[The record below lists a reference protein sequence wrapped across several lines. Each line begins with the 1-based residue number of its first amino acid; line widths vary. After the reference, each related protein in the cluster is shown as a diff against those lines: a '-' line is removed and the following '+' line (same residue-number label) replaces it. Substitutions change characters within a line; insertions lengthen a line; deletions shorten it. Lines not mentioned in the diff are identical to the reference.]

1 MQELLDKITNN
12 SIKKIGLVF
21 CDDNSNKV
29 NIYGVDQNNSIFA
42 LNEEYDKEFFLN
54 KIEKNSNINIV
65 YENKNPNRNSI
76 ILIPLGLLLLLSIK
90 KSRKGILKDIKKGY
104 KTGVIDGEKIISNK
118 INKKNIDS
126 SANSSSNS
134 NSSKKAD
141 EIETPFEKYKKEFN
155 AILKKEEKIEK
166 KSTIKFSD
174 VAGLHNTKEEV
185 KEFVNFLTQG
195 EKYINLG
202 ARIPRGALFTG
213 PPGTGKTLLAK
224 AIAGEAE
231 CNFYYSSGS
240 EYQLKYVGEG
250 AAKIREL
257 FNKARD
263 NAPSIIFIDEIDSIG
278 KKRDSNMNSLRDDDG
293 ILNQLLVEMDGF
305 STDKNVIIFA
315 ATNRSDILDSAL
327 LRSGRFDRKIEF
339 TNPNKEER
347 EEILKLYLKKIKLDF
362 EEKIDEYS
370 KRLSKLTSNFSGADL
385 ANLVNEAAIIS
396 ARLSKKFVDSD
407 SFGKAFDRVYFGIEK
422 KKPNNKKE
430 LNHIS
435 YYESAKVVCSWFLEN
450 VKPIIRV

>member
-1 MQELLDKITNN
+1 LGLYLLF
-12 SIKKIGLVF
+12 SIKK
-21 CDDNSNKV
+21 
-29 NIYGVDQNNSIFA
+29 NN
-42 LNEEYDKEFFLN
+42 
-54 KIEKNSNINIV
+54 
-65 YENKNPNRNSI
+65 
-76 ILIPLGLLLLLSIK
+76 
-90 KSRKGILKDIKKGY
+90 KGIFKDLKKGY
-104 KTGVIDGEKIISNK
+104 KSGLDDAKIFSNK
-118 INKKNIDS
+118 INKKNLES
-126 SANSSSNS
+126 GSTSSSS
-134 NSSKKAD
+134 TKKTN
-141 EIETPFEKYKKEFN
+141 EIKTPFEKIKKDFDS
-155 AILKKEEKIEK
+155 ILKKEEKIEK

-195 EKYINLG
+195 EKYEKLG

-257 FNKARD
+257 FNKARE

-278 KKRDSNMNSLRDDDG
+278 KKRDSNMNGLRDDDG

-339 TNPNKEER
+339 TNPNIEER
-347 EEILKLYLKKIKLDF
+347 QEILKLYLKKIKIDF
-362 EEKIDEYS
+362 EEKIDDYS
-370 KRLSKLTSNFSGADL
+370 KKLSKITSNFSGADL

-396 ARLSKKFVDSD
+396 ARESKKSVDSD
-407 SFGKAFDRVYFGIEK
+407 SFGKSFDRVYFGIEQ